1 MSAGVFL
8 NALYVFINPVLW
20 IWPQDLIHIIM
31 DFSLVKH
38 LWKKKKIWHGKY
50 RPDIAHIIYGLEK
63 RACLWGL
70 LWTFHLMWRK
80 TLQSGYIKERW
91 VWGWIQGDKL
101 WMGLKPWLLSVL
113 SQGILGP
120 LQWFCNGAP
129 QNHIQWGQRT
139 SERTSFWFPFNRWA
153 LKLSSISWPAYSKN
167 MNGFHQLPALSP
179 SKKTFT
185 VGKTNT
191 DNNYI
196 EFRGFFLSPQN
207 RHLETDH
214 TWTYSVLSCFTFVML
229 FKIFH
234 KTMLRV
240 MQPLHSILN
249 ILK

>member
-38 LWKKKKIWHGKY
+38 LWKKKKNLAWQIQAWHCTHEL
-50 RPDIAHIIYGLEK
+50 RPGEERLVCEVYYEPS
-63 RACLWGL
+63 
-70 LWTFHLMWRK
+70 TSMWRK

-120 LQWFCNGAP
+120 LQRFCNGAP

-167 MNGFHQLPALSP
+167 MNGFHQLPALPP

-185 VGKTNT
+185 VGKT
-191 DNNYI
+191 
-196 EFRGFFLSPQN
+196 
-207 RHLETDH
+207 
-214 TWTYSVLSCFTFVML
+214 
-229 FKIFH
+229 
-234 KTMLRV
+234 
-240 MQPLHSILN
+240 IL
-249 ILK
+249 ITII